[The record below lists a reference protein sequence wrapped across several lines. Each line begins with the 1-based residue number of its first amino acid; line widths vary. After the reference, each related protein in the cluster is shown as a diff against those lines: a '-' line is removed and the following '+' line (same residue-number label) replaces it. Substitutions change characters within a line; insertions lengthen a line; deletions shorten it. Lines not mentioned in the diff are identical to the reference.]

1 MTMSSSAQEYADAL
15 LDAGLSKEELSAV
28 AGEALAKGDERD
40 ERLDRLEDRQD
51 TLEEENQRLQEEN
64 QQLRDHIET
73 EIEGRLTALSRRTGV
88 NHDRV
93 AELQSRELE
102 KGAHLVAEHVQP
114 DTLTLEAGRVE
125 RFEKDAGTHVRLPGG
140 EDALERGGSTRLA
153 HADLL
158 PIQQLAQL
166 DDDML
171 ASEARP
177 VQLAV
182 KVWQEREVDAQKT
195 RNDARLWKHGSGD
208 VREYLDGGELATW
221 IRVEET
227 GVSKEYAQKLASRTI
242 DALKDLTKGRTR
254 DELRNHRK
262 DGLSYKERRLILPAA
277 SAIPGE
283 TGGAETEG
291 PQTAGVA
298 G

>member
-1 MTMSSSAQEYADAL
+1 MSSSAQEYADAL
-15 LDAGLSKEELSAV
+15 LDAGLSREELSAV
-28 AGEALAKGDERD
+28 AGEALARGDERD

-51 TLEEENQRLQEEN
+51 ALEEENQRLQEEN
-64 QQLRDHIET
+64 TELRTHIET
-73 EIEGRLTALSRRTGV
+73 EVEGRLTALSKRTGT
-88 NHDRV
+88 NLDRI

-114 DTLTLEAGRVE
+114 ETLTLEAGRVE
-125 RFEKDAGTHVRLPGG
+125 RFEKESGSHVRLPGSD
-140 EDALERGGSTRLA
+140 DALERGGSTTLA

-182 KVWQEREVDAQKT
+182 KVWRERDVDAQKT
-195 RNDARLWKHGSGD
+195 TNSARLWKHGSGG
-208 VREYLDGGELATW
+208 VQEYLDGGELATW

-227 GVSKEYAQKLASRTI
+227 GISREYAQKLASRTV
-242 DALKDLTKGRTR
+242 DALKDLTKGRTY

-262 DGLSYKERRLILPAA
+262 DGLSYKERRLILPSDAVV
-277 SAIPGE
+277 PGE
-283 TGGAETEG
+283 TSGTEA